1 MALDPVVNFFR
12 STIATLPL
20 NSGTTTMVL
29 ASGDG
34 NKLPDPS
41 VDGAFNLVVYDPSD
55 PFVAPE
61 IVRCTARTSDTLTIS
76 RGQEGTSDA
85 TKAAGIAWT
94 VELVPTAKTIQ
105 DIDSTKV
112 NVADI
117 VNNLTSTD
125 TNKPLSANQGK
136 VLQDGKVA
144 KAGDTMT
151 GTLTATKLIPSGNVT
166 AGNGMYL
173 PATNTVAFSTNGA
186 ERVRVNASG
195 NVGIGTSS
203 PASKAVVAG
212 SSTAEMLRIVN
223 TTPDSTTP
231 FAGVLFNHR
240 QQDSDQTTTTAAFGR
255 GGRIVSGREG
265 VYGGE
270 IVNHN
275 SNLQFFTSLEGVDT
289 ERLRITSAGDVGIG
303 TTSPASK
310 LHVNGLTRSTSGIN
324 FNASGGSTLSSYEEG
339 TWTPTVIGVTTSGT
353 ASYAVQVAQ
362 YTKIGNTVYA
372 TCFVTWS
379 GHTGTGEIQISGLPF
394 TATGDVVSQIPT
406 GAGYAADFNF
416 GANATQIVPFV
427 FGGLSVISWRGV
439 INNNTRLIP
448 NVSASGS
455 LGASVVYRTT

>member
-34 NKLPDPS
+34 NKLPNPS
-41 VDGAFNLVVYDPSD
+41 VDGAFNLVVYNPSD

-117 VNNLTSTD
+117 VDNLTSTD

-173 PATNTVAFSTNGA
+173 PDTNQIAIGTNGA
-186 ERVRVNASG
+186 EAIRVDASG
-195 NVGIGTSS
+195 NVGIGTSA
-203 PASKAVVAG
+203 PVVAVG
-212 SSTAEMLRIVN
+212 SGLNISGNYGAMRLTWTGTANSGFIEFVQN
-223 TTPDSTTP
+223 TTQKAFIQYRGSTSGNERLEINNIANTP
-231 FAGVLFNHR
+231 TL
-240 QQDSDQTTTTAAFGR
+240 
-255 GGRIVSGREG
+255 
-265 VYGGE
+265 
-270 IVNHN
+270 
-275 SNLQFFTSLEGVDT
+275 FFTNDT

-303 TTSPASK
+303 NTAPASK
-310 LHVNGLTRSTSGIN
+310 LHVTGLTRSTSGIN

-339 TWTPTVIGVTTSGT
+339 TFTMTMAPSAGFTATGNTVT
-353 ASYAVQVAQ
+353 AR
-362 YTKIGNTVYA
+362 YTKIGNVVTVIALPDMDVPGSLGTYSNDSTA
-372 TCFVTWS
+372 FFV
-379 GHTGTGEIQISGLPF
+379 QLSGLPF
-394 TATGDVVSQIPT
+394 TILSNIQDRSAGALGACTNLGATNGYLCATGT
-406 GAGYAADFNF
+406 
-416 GANATQIVPFV
+416 
-427 FGGLSVISWRGV
+427 
-439 INNNTRLIP
+439 NNTDILSIFVNKQDGSTRTSPTLT
-448 NVSASGS
+448 VSTNAN
-455 LGASVVYRTT
+455 LHIQFTYRTS